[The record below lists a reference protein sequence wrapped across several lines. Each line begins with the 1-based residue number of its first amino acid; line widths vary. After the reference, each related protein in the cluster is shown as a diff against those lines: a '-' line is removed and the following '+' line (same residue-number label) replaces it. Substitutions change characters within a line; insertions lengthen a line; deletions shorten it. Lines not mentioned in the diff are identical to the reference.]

1 MYFRLE
7 GAGWCDCCSQPVP
20 WEDPIP
26 QHVLTSWTWTVPPH
40 LAVWLV
46 NPPEAGGVITVS
58 RPAWRLPFVS
68 RKELKTRSSGLC
80 WPLLLPLAV
89 RTLRSGR
96 KALPLGLDWE
106 GLAQRSSLGGPQSHR
121 PREPRGWGCAEPIVP
136 GASLDLDRVDWLPEA
151 CGAPPYPVPLG
162 GAPTPSRAP
171 PLPSAGI
178 LPLQGSPNP
187 CGAPPFPLP
196 PWRGSSH
203 GGAPPPQQWSSSLCC
218 CETCEPGSISPCS
231 QHLLLVLNDVIIFHF
246 GPFPGWNLISDII
259 FLIQFSAVYG

>member
-1 MYFRLE
+1 MFHVFQAGGRWLVWLLLPTCPFR
-7 GAGWCDCCSQPVP
+7 APYTP
-20 WEDPIP
+20 AR
-26 QHVLTSWTWTVPPH
+26 PH
-40 LAVWLV
+40 LLDVDSPY
-46 NPPEAGGVITVS
+46 PPEAGGVITVS